1 MHNLYHLAL
10 QILCHYARVLMAEHA
25 LSMEIYSM
33 KCEIT
38 LEDTFRAFALAR
50 HVELKWFRD
59 LVTY

>member
-1 MHNLYHLAL
+1 
-10 QILCHYARVLMAEHA
+10 MAEHA

-38 LEDTFRAFALAR
+38 LEDTFRAFALAG
-50 HVELKWFRD
+50 HIELKTFRD